1 MKTTTLKED
10 AKDIGMFLVQSVA
23 SAGLELA
30 RTTVSQIAIVEAQDL
45 AMRSALKDVME
56 SRLKDPAFQ
65 ELVTMENFV
74 EFLEKTGKYVPKE
87 KAKDYVARMTTGAG
101 L

>member
-1 MKTTTLKED
+1 MKTTLKED

-30 RTTVSQIAIVEAQDL
+30 RTAVSQIAVVEAQDL

-74 EFLEKTGKYVPKE
+74 EFLEKTGKYMPKE
-87 KAKDYVARMTTGAG
+87 KAKDYVTRMTTGAG

>member
-1 MKTTTLKED
+1 MKTTLKED

-30 RTTVSQIAIVEAQDL
+30 RTAVSQIAVVEAQDL

-74 EFLEKTGKYVPKE
+74 EFLEKTGKYMPKE
-87 KAKDYVARMTTGAG
+87 KAKDYVTRMTAGAG

>member
-1 MKTTTLKED
+1 MKTTLKED

-30 RTTVSQIAIVEAQDL
+30 RTAVSQIAVVEAQDL

-56 SRLKDPAFQ
+56 NRLKDPAFQ

-74 EFLEKTGKYVPKE
+74 EFLEKTGKYMPKE